1 MKHGGEYNL
10 SVEGNMGSQR
20 MRTQAW
26 MAHTTTRAAASFAY
40 DMELAGE
47 HSSANTR
54 KSSKP
59 VQLES
64 DAVFLA
70 KLAVTSVTGAAVIK
84 YGSLLT
90 PFPFQPSITVAL
102 AVLYSCKARNHH
114 CNELALSIQDVQDV
128 STTRQHHDRP
138 AEHSARKDRAAR
150 GVAARY
156 GRSPSGASY
165 TASFAC
171 CNGSPQHR
179 ATCCTNRLTSISPG
193 YRLRDQV
200 IYTRPMVLQNTSGF
214 ERRQC
219 ELEKRREILRQ
230 AREKAEQPGGAAA
243 PAVADAED
251 TADESDASSRRLE
264 LPRNLKA
271 TDLYEEQVGCG
282 QAARAGSQHHPVPG
296 QSQGPSAAPVL
307 AWVHQ
312 LFPDPQKRAAKA
324 LKAPLA
330 NPLESSP
337 LNFSLP
343 AMPEK
348 LSDIKPPDLSN
359 LAKDLSDLKD
369 KGFSAFDLPE
379 APPAPSAPAP
389 APPATTRIELPRYQA
404 AQPTERR
411 QILSTPDP
419 APPAAPAPPAPAIPS
434 PAQPPAPTPLPTKVV
449 EPASV
454 KNAPQTAVTAKAG
467 KRRGPLPLPVAQLLE
482 LGLMAGFVAAITKYN
497 DQTTKVADAV
507 WKVIVAAYTKLE
519 SLTAAKTA

>member
-1 MKHGGEYNL
+1 MCCTAARHAIITAMSLLCQSRMYRMSPRYGSTTIARQNIRPARTGL
-10 SVEGNMGSQR
+10 RVESQLV
-20 MRTQAW
+20 TDAPHPVKSQSHVTLQAV
-26 MAHTTTRAAASFAY
+26 MSTSGYGARRIQTPVSCTAAHR
-40 DMELAGE
+40 L
-47 HSSANTR
+47 
-54 KSSKP
+54 
-59 VQLES
+59 
-64 DAVFLA
+64 
-70 KLAVTSVTGAAVIK
+70 LAVVWLV
-84 YGSLLT
+84 
-90 PFPFQPSITVAL
+90 
-102 AVLYSCKARNHH
+102 R
-114 CNELALSIQDVQDV
+114 
-128 STTRQHHDRP
+128 
-138 AEHSARKDRAAR
+138 
-150 GVAARY
+150 
-156 GRSPSGASY
+156 
-165 TASFAC
+165 
-171 CNGSPQHR
+171 
-179 ATCCTNRLTSISPG
+179 
-193 YRLRDQV
+193 
-200 IYTRPMVLQNTSGF
+200 
-214 ERRQC
+214 
-219 ELEKRREILRQ
+219 
-230 AREKAEQPGGAAA
+230 REKAEQPGSAAA

-271 TDLYEEQVGCG
+271 TDLYEEQ
-282 QAARAGSQHHPVPG
+282 AAQRCVRLGLLPG
-296 QSQGPSAAPVL
+296 HAVL
-307 AWVHQ
+307 Q
-312 LFPDPQKRAAKA
+312 AAKA

-379 APPAPSAPAP
+379 APPAPSAPSDPAP

-419 APPAAPAPPAPAIPS
+419 APPAAPAPPAPAIPY

-497 DQTTKVADAV
+497 DQVRPHSNQLAPRQPSQARHNEQYTYTGYGNTQMLLFSTALIRHQPCMAGRQHEDLCDLLMHLPPMPTPLPMHLPPAPGGAQTTKVADAV

>member
-1 MKHGGEYNL
+1 MSLLCQSRMYRMSPRYGSTTIARQNIRPARTGL
-10 SVEGNMGSQR
+10 RVELQLV
-20 MRTQAW
+20 TDAPHP
-26 MAHTTTRAAASFAY
+26 ALHTPPA
-40 DMELAGE
+40 L
-47 HSSANTR
+47 
-54 KSSKP
+54 
-59 VQLES
+59 
-64 DAVFLA
+64 
-70 KLAVTSVTGAAVIK
+70 LAVMA
-84 YGSLLT
+84 
-90 PFPFQPSITVAL
+90 
-102 AVLYSCKARNHH
+102 
-114 CNELALSIQDVQDV
+114 ALSTGLLAAPIVL
-128 STTRQHHDRP
+128 P
-138 AEHSARKDRAAR
+138 PSAQAID
-150 GVAARY
+150 
-156 GRSPSGASY
+156 
-165 TASFAC
+165 C
-171 CNGSPQHR
+171 E
-179 ATCCTNRLTSISPG
+179 
-193 YRLRDQV
+193 
-200 IYTRPMVLQNTSGF
+200 NTSGF

-271 TDLYEEQVGCG
+271 TDLYEEQ
-282 QAARAGSQHHPVPG
+282 
-296 QSQGPSAAPVL
+296 
-307 AWVHQ
+307 
-312 LFPDPQKRAAKA
+312 AAKA
-324 LKAPLA
+324 LKAPVA

-379 APPAPSAPAP
+379 APSAPSAPSAPAP

>member
-1 MKHGGEYNL
+1 MCCTAARHAIITAMSL
-10 SVEGNMGSQR
+10 LCQSR
-20 MRTQAW
+20 MYR
-26 MAHTTTRAAASFAY
+26 MSPR
-40 DMELAGE
+40 
-47 HSSANTR
+47 
-54 KSSKP
+54 
-59 VQLES
+59 
-64 DAVFLA
+64 
-70 KLAVTSVTGAAVIK
+70 
-84 YGSLLT
+84 YGSTTIARQNIRPARTGLRVESQLVTDAPHPALHT
-90 PFPFQPSITVAL
+90 PPALL
-102 AVLYSCKARNHH
+102 AVLA
-114 CNELALSIQDVQDV
+114 ALSTGLLAAPIVL
-128 STTRQHHDRP
+128 P
-138 AEHSARKDRAAR
+138 PSAQAID
-150 GVAARY
+150 
-156 GRSPSGASY
+156 
-165 TASFAC
+165 C
-171 CNGSPQHR
+171 E
-179 ATCCTNRLTSISPG
+179 
-193 YRLRDQV
+193 
-200 IYTRPMVLQNTSGF
+200 NTSGF

-230 AREKAEQPGGAAA
+230 AREKAEQPGSAAA

-271 TDLYEEQVGCG
+271 TDLYEEQ
-282 QAARAGSQHHPVPG
+282 AAQRCVRLGLLPG
-296 QSQGPSAAPVL
+296 HAVL
-307 AWVHQ
+307 Q
-312 LFPDPQKRAAKA
+312 AAKA

-379 APPAPSAPAP
+379 APPAPSAPSDPAP

-419 APPAAPAPPAPAIPS
+419 APPAAPAPPAPAIPY

>member
-1 MKHGGEYNL
+1 
-10 SVEGNMGSQR
+10 
-20 MRTQAW
+20 
-26 MAHTTTRAAASFAY
+26 
-40 DMELAGE
+40 
-47 HSSANTR
+47 
-54 KSSKP
+54 
-59 VQLES
+59 
-64 DAVFLA
+64 
-70 KLAVTSVTGAAVIK
+70 
-84 YGSLLT
+84 
-90 PFPFQPSITVAL
+90 
-102 AVLYSCKARNHH
+102 
-114 CNELALSIQDVQDV
+114 
-128 STTRQHHDRP
+128 
-138 AEHSARKDRAAR
+138 
-150 GVAARY
+150 
-156 GRSPSGASY
+156 
-165 TASFAC
+165 
-171 CNGSPQHR
+171 
-179 ATCCTNRLTSISPG
+179 
-193 YRLRDQV
+193 
-200 IYTRPMVLQNTSGF
+200 MVLQNTSGF

-230 AREKAEQPGGAAA
+230 AREKAEQPGSTAA

-271 TDLYEEQVGCG
+271 TDLYEEQVRCG
-282 QAARAGSQHHPVPG
+282 QAARAGTTQCQDPVQDPVPDPVPVPG
-296 QSQGPSAAPVL
+296 PSARPRTQCQCQDPVQDPGPSASARTQCQTQFQDSLRAP
-307 AWVHQ
+307 Q
-312 LFPDPQKRAAKA
+312 LRQCCPAAKA

-369 KGFSAFDLPE
+369 RGFSAFDLPE

-389 APPATTRIELPRYQA
+389 APPTTTRIELPRYQA

-419 APPAAPAPPAPAIPS
+419 TPPAAPAPPAPAIPS
-434 PAQPPAPTPLPTKVV
+434 PAQPPAPTPLPTKVM
-449 EPASV
+449 EPVSV
-454 KNAPQTAVTAKAG
+454 KNAPQTPVTAKAG